1 MKKAIKRFASR
12 LTRLR
17 KRKGYGVHSPFA
29 YNFIEDVVYGRG
41 KYYAYRPLRKMR
53 RQHSDEEL
61 CLSGKGDRMMF
72 RLANYCRPAQ
82 VWLVGTNSG
91 VTAKYISAGSHS
103 SVLTQYA
110 DAAALPGGE
119 ACGMVFAAQGADIA
133 STYEAV
139 ARSAVQSSVLVVSG
153 IHASHEAKEAWKQIC
168 ADSRTIVTF
177 DLYELGIVFFDRRLN
192 KQDYKVSF

>member
-17 KRKGYGVHSPFA
+17 QRKGYGVHSPFA

-41 KYYAYRPLRKMR
+41 RYYAYRPLSDMR
-53 RQHSDEEL
+53 RHHSDSEL

-82 VWLVGTNSG
+82 VWLVGKNSS
-91 VTAKYISAGSHS
+91 VTAEYISAGSHN
-103 SVLTQYA
+103 SVLTTYA
-110 DAAALPGGE
+110 DATGLPKEG

-133 STYEAV
+133 ATYEV
-139 ARSAVQSSVLVVSG
+139 AARNATQSSVLVVSG
-153 IHASHEAKEAWKQIC
+153 IHASREVKAAWKQIC